1 MKKNEFKAKYGA
13 LLLIVSLVLV
23 GCVFLSLLYSVF
35 VAQDEASTYAEMQR
49 LIEYVKSQCVRYDD
63 VSAESRTKS
72 LISIID
78 KAKDIRRDIS
88 KLSSSDENV
97 LVDYVSEQRLT
108 GIIVKPDL
116 NDDYTE
122 SYVTDNKPVSDWNEV
137 IEKFSSVVDVYEK
150 TYAQRIIEGKYY
162 YDYAVISDGK
172 KGVILCYLAQLV
184 TSADGTLLS
193 VSTLLEG
200 FDMSNMTIIV
210 TNGKSVVASNDT
222 SFENKPI
229 AEVEA
234 IGVINATKQ
243 TGRLVKI
250 SLSDSSVCY
259 GDKGAV
265 KNFFVY
271 TLLDRAEVFKDV
283 SVKTSYFLIVYIII
297 AASIMIAFNIVRN
310 IRTKQREKSEA
321 VYRMKLD
328 RLATEAIRA
337 NEAKSDFLRRMS
349 HDIRT
354 PINGIQGMV
363 RIGEYYASD
372 LEKQAECRKKIMNA
386 STYLLELVNDVLD
399 MSKLDRNEV
408 TWNEENF
415 DITKVVD
422 EIVSILSV
430 QASEHGM
437 TLEYESAVSHRSL
450 YGGAVPLKRICANI
464 IGNAIKYNKPNGKI
478 RFLLTETSCDG
489 KKAYFKIVCSD
500 TGMGMSEEFQK
511 IMYEPF
517 AQEYPDQNS
526 HGGTG
531 LGLAIVKKTIE
542 ILGGSISVK
551 SSCGKGTEF
560 TINLSFSLGD
570 AFSDAKNRSDVKTG
584 KRLSGLTVLLVEDN
598 ELNAEISQFILET
611 NGAKVIKA
619 DDGKKAVDI
628 FSSSAPGEI
637 SVILMD
643 AMMPVMDGI
652 SATRAIR
659 LLERADA
666 GKIPIIAMTANT
678 YRDDVERALA
688 AGMNAFVEKPVNA
701 DKLIEEIEKLNPRG

>member
-1 MKKNEFKAKYGA
+1 MKKNEFEAKYGSSV
-13 LLLIVSLVLV
+13 LLVSLVLV

-35 VAQDEASTYAEMQR
+35 IAQDEKNTYAEMQR
-49 LIEYVKSQCVRYDD
+49 LIEYVKNQCVRYDD

-78 KAKDIRRDIS
+78 KAKDVRRDIS
-88 KLSSSDENV
+88 KLRSSGENV
-97 LVDYVSEQRLT
+97 LVDYVSDQRLT
-108 GIIVKPDL
+108 GIIIKPDL
-116 NDDYTE
+116 SEEYTE
-122 SYVTDNKPVSDWNEV
+122 SYVTDGKPVSDWNEV
-137 IEKFSSVVDVYEK
+137 IEKFSSVIDVPEK
-150 TYAQRIIEGKYY
+150 TYAQRIIEGTYY

-200 FDMSNMTIIV
+200 FDISGMTIIV

-229 AEVEA
+229 TEVEA

-243 TGRLVKI
+243 TNRLVKI

-271 TLLDRAEVFKDV
+271 TLLDRADVFKDA
-283 SVKTSYFLIVYIII
+283 SVKTSYFVIVYAII
-297 AASIMIAFNIVRN
+297 AVSVMVAYSITRN
-310 IRTKQREKSEA
+310 IKTKQREKNETA
-321 VYRMKLD
+321 YRMKLD
-328 RLATEAIRA
+328 RLAAEAIRA

-363 RIGEYYASD
+363 RIGDYYASD
-372 LEKQAECRKKIMNA
+372 LEKQAECRKKIMSA
-386 STYLLELVNDVLD
+386 SAYLLELVNDVLD
-399 MSKLDRNEV
+399 MSKLDRNEI
-408 TWNEENF
+408 TWREENF
-415 DITKVVD
+415 DIAKVVD
-422 EIVSILSV
+422 EIVSMLSV
-430 QASEHGM
+430 QASEHGI
-437 TLEYESAVSHRSL
+437 TLEYENVVSHRSL

-464 IGNAIKYNKPNGKI
+464 IGNAIKYNKANGKI
-478 RFLLTETSCDG
+478 WFSLTETSCDD

-500 TGMGMSEEFQK
+500 TGIGMSEEFQK

-531 LGLAIVKKTIE
+531 LGLAIVKKTID
-542 ILGGSISVK
+542 ILGGTISVK
-551 SSCGKGTEF
+551 SSCDKGTEF
-560 TINLSFSLGD
+560 TINLSFLLDGNLPERKS
-570 AFSDAKNRSDVKTG
+570 RSDVKTG
-584 KRLSGLTVLLVEDN
+584 KRLSGTTVLLVEDN

-611 NGAKVIKA
+611 NGARVIKA

-643 AMMPVMDGI
+643 VMMPVMDGI
-652 SATRAIR
+652 SATCAIR
-659 LLERADA
+659 LLDRADA
-666 GKIPIIAMTANT
+666 GKVPIIAMTANT

-688 AGMNAFVEKPVNA
+688 AGMNAFVEKPVDA

>member
-1 MKKNEFKAKYGA
+1 MTKNEFEAKYGA
-13 LLLIVSLVLV
+13 LVLIVSLVLV
-23 GCVFLSLLYSVF
+23 GCVFLSVLYSMF
-35 VAQDEASTYAEMQR
+35 IAQDEASTYAEMQR
-49 LIEYVKSQCVRYDD
+49 LIGYVKSQCVRYDD
-63 VSAESRTKS
+63 VSAEIRTKS

-88 KLSSSDENV
+88 KLSSSGEDV
-97 LVDYVSEQRLT
+97 LMDYVSDQRLT

-116 NDDYTE
+116 NDEYTE
-122 SYVTDNKPVSDWNEV
+122 SYVTDDKPVSDWNEA
-137 IEKFSSVVDVYEK
+137 IKKFSSVVDVYEK
-150 TYAQRIIEGKYY
+150 SYAQRIIEGKYY

-200 FDMSNMTIIV
+200 FDISKMTIIV

-222 SFENKPI
+222 SFENKSI
-229 AEVEA
+229 SEVEA
-234 IGVINATKQ
+234 VGVINATKQ
-243 TGRLVKI
+243 TNSLVKI

-259 GDKGAV
+259 GDKGVV

-271 TLLDRAEVFKDV
+271 TLLDRNDVFKDA
-283 SVKTSYFLIVYIII
+283 SVKTSYFLIVYIFI
-297 AASIMIAFNIVRN
+297 AACVMIAFNIVRN
-310 IRTKQREKSEA
+310 IRVKQREKSEA

-408 TWNEENF
+408 TWSEENF

-437 TLEYESAVSHRSL
+437 TLEYESSVSHRSL

-464 IGNAIKYNKPNGKI
+464 VGNAIKYNKPNGKI

-489 KKAYFKIVCSD
+489 KKANFKIVCSD
-500 TGMGMSEEFQK
+500 TGVGMSEEFQK

-517 AQEYPDQNS
+517 AQEYPDKNS

-531 LGLAIVKKTIE
+531 LGLAIVKKTID

-551 SSCGKGTEF
+551 SGRGKGTEF
-560 TINLSFSLGD
+560 TINLSFALGD
-570 AFSDAKNRSDVKTG
+570 AFSDGKNRSEQKAG

-619 DDGKKAVDI
+619 DDGKKALDI

-643 AMMPVMDGI
+643 VMMPVMDGI

-666 GKIPIIAMTANT
+666 VKIPIIAMTANT

>member
-1 MKKNEFKAKYGA
+1 MKKNEFEAKYGA
-13 LLLIVSLVLV
+13 LVLIVSLVLV

-35 VAQDEASTYAEMQR
+35 IAQDEASTYTEMQR

-88 KLSSSDENV
+88 KLRSSGKNV
-97 LVDYVSEQRLT
+97 LVDYVSDQRLT

-222 SFENKPI
+222 SYENRSI
-229 AEVEA
+229 SEVEA
-234 IGVINATKQ
+234 VGVINATKQ

-271 TLLDRAEVFKDV
+271 TLLDRDHVFKDAT
-283 SVKTSYFLIVYIII
+283 VKTSYFVIVYIVI
-297 AASIMIAFNIVRN
+297 AACVMIAFNIVRN
-310 IRTKQREKSEA
+310 IRIKQRERSEA

-386 STYLLELVNDVLD
+386 SAYLLELVNDVLD
-399 MSKLDRNEV
+399 MSKLDRNEI

-415 DITKVVD
+415 DIAKVVD
-422 EIVSILSV
+422 EVVSILSV

-489 KKAYFKIVCSD
+489 KKANFKIVCSD
-500 TGMGMSEEFQK
+500 TGIGMSEEFQK

-551 SSCGKGTEF
+551 SSSGEGTEF
-560 TINLSFSLGD
+560 TINLSFALGG
-570 AFSDAKNRSDVKTG
+570 AFSDGKTRSEQKTG

-619 DDGKKAVDI
+619 DDGKKALDI

-637 SVILMD
+637 SLILMD
-643 AMMPVMDGI
+643 VMMPVMDGI

-666 GKIPIIAMTANT
+666 TKIPIIAMTANT

>member
-1 MKKNEFKAKYGA
+1 MKKNEFEAKYGA
-13 LLLIVSLVLV
+13 PVLMVSLVLV

-35 VAQDEASTYAEMQR
+35 IAQDETNTYAEMQR
-49 LIEYVKSQCVRYDD
+49 LIEYVKNQCVRYDD

-88 KLSSSDENV
+88 KLRSSGESV

-108 GIIVKPDL
+108 GIIVKPNL
-116 NDDYTE
+116 NEEYTE
-122 SYVTDNKPVSDWNEV
+122 SYVTDGKPVSDWNEV
-137 IEKFSSVVDVYEK
+137 IEKFSSVIDVPEK
-150 TYAQRIIEGKYY
+150 TYAQRIIEGTYY

-200 FDMSNMTIIV
+200 FDISGMTIIV

-222 SFENKPI
+222 SFENKSI
-229 AEVEA
+229 TEVEA

-243 TGRLVKI
+243 TNKLVKI

-271 TLLDRAEVFKDV
+271 TFLDRSDVFKDA
-283 SVKTSYFLIVYIII
+283 SVKTSYFVIVYAII
-297 AASIMIAFNIVRN
+297 AVSVMVAYSITRN
-310 IRTKQREKSEA
+310 IKTKQREKNETA
-321 VYRMKLD
+321 YRMKLD
-328 RLATEAIRA
+328 RLAAEAIRA

-363 RIGEYYASD
+363 RIGDYYASD
-372 LEKQAECRKKIMNA
+372 LEKQAECRKKIMSA
-386 STYLLELVNDVLD
+386 SAYLLELVNDVLD
-399 MSKLDRNEV
+399 MSKLDRNEI
-408 TWNEENF
+408 TWREENF
-415 DITKVVD
+415 DIAKVVD
-422 EIVSILSV
+422 DIVSMLSV
-430 QASEHGM
+430 QASEHGI
-437 TLEYESAVSHRSL
+437 TLEYENVVSHRSL

-464 IGNAIKYNKPNGKI
+464 IGNAIKYNKTNGKI
-478 RFLLTETSCDG
+478 WFSLTETSCDD

-500 TGMGMSEEFQK
+500 TGIGMSEEFQK

-531 LGLAIVKKTIE
+531 LGLAIVKKTID

-551 SSCGKGTEF
+551 SGCGKGTEF
-560 TINLSFSLGD
+560 TIYLSFLLGD
-570 AFSDAKNRSDVKTG
+570 NSAERKSRSDAKTG

-643 AMMPVMDGI
+643 VMMPVMDGI

-666 GKIPIIAMTANT
+666 GKVPIIAMTANT

-701 DKLIEEIEKLNPRG
+701 DKLIEEIEKLKP

>member
-1 MKKNEFKAKYGA
+1 MTKNEFEVKYGA
-13 LLLIVSLVLV
+13 LVLIVSLVLV
-23 GCVFLSLLYSVF
+23 GCVFLSVLYSMF
-35 VAQDEASTYAEMQR
+35 IAQDEASTYAEMQR
-49 LIEYVKSQCVRYDD
+49 LIGYVKSQCVRYDD
-63 VSAESRTKS
+63 VSAEIRTKS

-88 KLSSSDENV
+88 KLPSSGEDV
-97 LVDYVSEQRLT
+97 LMDYVSDQRLT

-122 SYVTDNKPVSDWNEV
+122 SYVTDDKPVSDWNEV
-137 IEKFSSVVDVYEK
+137 IKKFSPVVDVYEK
-150 TYAQRIIEGKYY
+150 SYAQRIIEGKYY

-200 FDMSNMTIIV
+200 FDISKMTIIV

-222 SFENKPI
+222 SFENKSI
-229 AEVEA
+229 SEVEA
-234 IGVINATKQ
+234 VGVINATKQ
-243 TGRLVKI
+243 TNSLVKI

-271 TLLDRAEVFKDV
+271 TLLDRDDVFKDA
-283 SVKTSYFLIVYIII
+283 SVKTLYFVIVYIVI
-297 AASIMIAFNIVRN
+297 AACVMIAFNIVRN
-310 IRTKQREKSEA
+310 IRVKQREKSEA

-328 RLATEAIRA
+328 RLAAEAIRA

-408 TWNEENF
+408 TWGEENF

-437 TLEYESAVSHRSL
+437 TLEYESTVSHRSL

-489 KKAYFKIVCSD
+489 KKANFKIVCSD
-500 TGMGMSEEFQK
+500 TGVGMSEEFQK

-517 AQEYPDQNS
+517 AQEYPDKNS

-531 LGLAIVKKTIE
+531 LGLAIVKKTID

-551 SSCGKGTEF
+551 SGCGEGTEF
-560 TINLSFSLGD
+560 TINLSFALGD
-570 AFSDAKNRSDVKTG
+570 AFSDGKTRSEQKAG

-619 DDGKKAVDI
+619 DDGKKALDI

-643 AMMPVMDGI
+643 VMMPVMDGI

-659 LLERADA
+659 LLQRADA
-666 GKIPIIAMTANT
+666 VKIPIIAMTANT

>member
-1 MKKNEFKAKYGA
+1 
-13 LLLIVSLVLV
+13 
-23 GCVFLSLLYSVF
+23 
-35 VAQDEASTYAEMQR
+35 
-49 LIEYVKSQCVRYDD
+49 
-63 VSAESRTKS
+63 
-72 LISIID
+72 
-78 KAKDIRRDIS
+78 
-88 KLSSSDENV
+88 
-97 LVDYVSEQRLT
+97 
-108 GIIVKPDL
+108 
-116 NDDYTE
+116 
-122 SYVTDNKPVSDWNEV
+122 
-137 IEKFSSVVDVYEK
+137 
-150 TYAQRIIEGKYY
+150 
-162 YDYAVISDGK
+162 
-172 KGVILCYLAQLV
+172 
-184 TSADGTLLS
+184 
-193 VSTLLEG
+193 
-200 FDMSNMTIIV
+200 MTIIV

-222 SFENKPI
+222 SFENKSI
-229 AEVEA
+229 SEVEA
-234 IGVINATKQ
+234 VGVINATKQ
-243 TGRLVKI
+243 TGSLVKI

-259 GDKGAV
+259 GDKDAV

-271 TLLDRAEVFKDV
+271 TLLDRDDVFKDA
-283 SVKTSYFLIVYIII
+283 SVKTLYFVIVYIVI
-297 AASIMIAFNIVRN
+297 AACVMIAFNIVRN
-310 IRTKQREKSEA
+310 IRVKQREKSEA

-408 TWNEENF
+408 TWGEENF

-464 IGNAIKYNKPNGKI
+464 VGNAIKYNKPNGKI

-489 KKAYFKIVCSD
+489 KKANFKIVCSD
-500 TGMGMSEEFQK
+500 TGVGMSEEFQK

-517 AQEYPDQNS
+517 AQEYPDKNS

-531 LGLAIVKKTIE
+531 LGLAIVKKTID

-560 TINLSFSLGD
+560 TINLPSALGD
-570 AFSDAKNRSDVKTG
+570 AFSDGKTRSEQKAG

-619 DDGKKAVDI
+619 DDGKKALDI

-643 AMMPVMDGI
+643 VMMPVMDGI

-666 GKIPIIAMTANT
+666 VKIPIIAMTANT

>member
-1 MKKNEFKAKYGA
+1 MKKNEFEAKYGA
-13 LLLIVSLVLV
+13 SVLMVSLVLV

-35 VAQDEASTYAEMQR
+35 IAQDETNTYAEMQR
-49 LIEYVKSQCVRYDD
+49 LIEYVKNQCVRYDD

-78 KAKDIRRDIS
+78 KAKDVRRDIS
-88 KLSSSDENV
+88 KLRSSGESV
-97 LVDYVSEQRLT
+97 LVDYVSDQRLT
-108 GIIVKPDL
+108 GIIIKPNL
-116 NDDYTE
+116 NEEYTE
-122 SYVTDNKPVSDWNEV
+122 SYVTDGKPVSDWNEV
-137 IEKFSSVVDVYEK
+137 IEKFSSVIDVPEK
-150 TYAQRIIEGKYY
+150 TYAQRIIEGTYY

-200 FDMSNMTIIV
+200 FDISGMTIIV

-229 AEVEA
+229 TEVEA

-271 TLLDRAEVFKDV
+271 TFLDRADVFKDA
-283 SVKTSYFLIVYIII
+283 SVKTSYFVIVYAII
-297 AASIMIAFNIVRN
+297 AVSVMVAYSITRN
-310 IRTKQREKSEA
+310 IKTKQREKNETA
-321 VYRMKLD
+321 YRMKLD
-328 RLATEAIRA
+328 RLAAEAIRA

-363 RIGEYYASD
+363 RIGDYYASD
-372 LEKQAECRKKIMNA
+372 LEKQAECRKKIMSA
-386 STYLLELVNDVLD
+386 SAYLLELVNDVLD
-399 MSKLDRNEV
+399 MSKLDRNEI
-408 TWNEENF
+408 TWREENF
-415 DITKVVD
+415 DIAKVVD
-422 EIVSILSV
+422 DIVSMLSV
-430 QASEHGM
+430 QASEHGI
-437 TLEYESAVSHRSL
+437 TLEYENVVSHRSL

-464 IGNAIKYNKPNGKI
+464 IGNAIKYNKANGKI
-478 RFLLTETSCDG
+478 WFSLTETSCDD

-500 TGMGMSEEFQK
+500 TGIGMSEEFQK

-531 LGLAIVKKTIE
+531 LGLAIVKKTID
-542 ILGGSISVK
+542 ILGGTISVK
-551 SSCGKGTEF
+551 SSCDKGTEF
-560 TINLSFSLGD
+560 TINLSFLLDGNLPERKS
-570 AFSDAKNRSDVKTG
+570 RSDVKTG
-584 KRLSGLTVLLVEDN
+584 KRLSGTTVLLVEDN

-611 NGAKVIKA
+611 NGARVIKA

-643 AMMPVMDGI
+643 VMMPVMDGI
-652 SATRAIR
+652 SATCAIR
-659 LLERADA
+659 LLDRADA
-666 GKIPIIAMTANT
+666 GKVPIIAMTANT

-688 AGMNAFVEKPVNA
+688 AGMNGFVEKPVDA

>member
-1 MKKNEFKAKYGA
+1 MKKNEFEAKYGSSV
-13 LLLIVSLVLV
+13 LLVSLVLV

-35 VAQDEASTYAEMQR
+35 IAQDEKNTYAEMQR
-49 LIEYVKSQCVRYDD
+49 LIEYVKNQCVRYDD

-78 KAKDIRRDIS
+78 KAKDVRRDIS
-88 KLSSSDENV
+88 KLRSSGESV

-108 GIIVKPDL
+108 GIIVKPNL
-116 NDDYTE
+116 NEEYTE
-122 SYVTDNKPVSDWNEV
+122 SYVTDGKPVSDWNEV
-137 IEKFSSVVDVYEK
+137 IEKFSSVIDVPEK
-150 TYAQRIIEGKYY
+150 TYAQRIIEGTYY

-184 TSADGTLLS
+184 TSADGTPLS

-200 FDMSNMTIIV
+200 FDISGMTIIV

-222 SFENKPI
+222 SFENKSI
-229 AEVEA
+229 TEVEA

-243 TGRLVKI
+243 TNKLVKI

-271 TLLDRAEVFKDV
+271 TFLDRSDVFKDA
-283 SVKTSYFLIVYIII
+283 SVKTSYFVIVYAII
-297 AASIMIAFNIVRN
+297 AVSVMVAYSITRN
-310 IRTKQREKSEA
+310 IKTKQREKNETA
-321 VYRMKLD
+321 YRMKLD
-328 RLATEAIRA
+328 RLAAEAIRA

-349 HDIRT
+349 HDVRT

-363 RIGEYYASD
+363 RIGDYYASD
-372 LEKQAECRKKIMNA
+372 LEKQAECRKKIMSA
-386 STYLLELVNDVLD
+386 SAYLLELVNDVLD
-399 MSKLDRNEV
+399 MSKLDRNEI
-408 TWNEENF
+408 TWREENF
-415 DITKVVD
+415 DIAKVVD
-422 EIVSILSV
+422 DIVSMLSV
-430 QASEHGM
+430 QASEHGI
-437 TLEYESAVSHRSL
+437 TLEYENVVSHRSL
-450 YGGAVPLKRICANI
+450 YGGAVPIKRICANI
-464 IGNAIKYNKPNGKI
+464 IGNAIKYNKANGKI
-478 RFLLTETSCDG
+478 WFSLTETSCDD
-489 KKAYFKIVCSD
+489 KKAHFKIICSD
-500 TGMGMSEEFQK
+500 TGIGMSEEFQK

-531 LGLAIVKKTIE
+531 LGLAIVKKTID

-551 SSCGKGTEF
+551 SGCGKGTEF
-560 TINLSFSLGD
+560 TIYLSFLLGD
-570 AFSDAKNRSDVKTG
+570 NSAERKSRSDAKTG

-643 AMMPVMDGI
+643 VMMPVMDGI

-666 GKIPIIAMTANT
+666 GKVPIIAMTANT

-701 DKLIEEIEKLNPRG
+701 DKLIEEIEKLKP

>member
-1 MKKNEFKAKYGA
+1 MTKNEFEVKYGA
-13 LLLIVSLVLV
+13 LVLIVSLVLV
-23 GCVFLSLLYSVF
+23 GCVFLSVLYSMF
-35 VAQDEASTYAEMQR
+35 IAQDEASTYAEMQR
-49 LIEYVKSQCVRYDD
+49 LIGYVKSQCVRYDD
-63 VSAESRTKS
+63 VSAEIRTKS

-88 KLSSSDENV
+88 KLSSSGEDV
-97 LVDYVSEQRLT
+97 LMDYVSDQRLT

-122 SYVTDNKPVSDWNEV
+122 SYVTDDKPVSDWNEV
-137 IEKFSSVVDVYEK
+137 IKKFSSVVDVYEK
-150 TYAQRIIEGKYY
+150 SYAQRIIEGKYY

-200 FDMSNMTIIV
+200 FGISKITIIV
-210 TNGKSVVASNDT
+210 TNGKSVVASNNT
-222 SFENKPI
+222 SFENKSI
-229 AEVEA
+229 SEVEA
-234 IGVINATKQ
+234 VGVINATKQ
-243 TGRLVKI
+243 TNSLVKI

-271 TLLDRAEVFKDV
+271 TLLDRDDVFKDA
-283 SVKTSYFLIVYIII
+283 SVKTLYFVIVYIVI
-297 AASIMIAFNIVRN
+297 AACVMIAFNIVRN
-310 IRTKQREKSEA
+310 IRIKQREKSEA

-408 TWNEENF
+408 TWGEENF

-489 KKAYFKIVCSD
+489 KKANFKIVCSD
-500 TGMGMSEEFQK
+500 TGVGMSEEFQK

-517 AQEYPDQNS
+517 AQENPDKNS

-531 LGLAIVKKTIE
+531 LGLAIVKKTID

-551 SSCGKGTEF
+551 SGRGEGTEF
-560 TINLSFSLGD
+560 TINLSFALGD
-570 AFSDAKNRSDVKTG
+570 AFSDGKTRSEQKAG

-619 DDGKKAVDI
+619 DDGKKALDI
-628 FSSSAPGEI
+628 FSSSATGKI

-643 AMMPVMDGI
+643 VMMPVMDGI
-652 SATRAIR
+652 SATSAIR

-666 GKIPIIAMTANT
+666 VKIPIIAMTANT

>member
-1 MKKNEFKAKYGA
+1 MKKNEFEAKYGSSV
-13 LLLIVSLVLV
+13 LLVSLVLV

-35 VAQDEASTYAEMQR
+35 IAQDETNTYAEMQR
-49 LIEYVKSQCVRYDD
+49 LIEYVKNQCVRYDD

-78 KAKDIRRDIS
+78 KAKDVRRDIS
-88 KLSSSDENV
+88 KLPSSGENV

-122 SYVTDNKPVSDWNEV
+122 SYVTDGKPVSDWNEV
-137 IEKFSSVVDVYEK
+137 IEKFSSVIDVPEK
-150 TYAQRIIEGKYY
+150 TYAQRIIEGTYY

-200 FDMSNMTIIV
+200 FDISGMTIIV

-229 AEVEA
+229 TEVEA

-243 TGRLVKI
+243 TNSLVKI

-271 TLLDRAEVFKDV
+271 TFLDRSDVFKDA
-283 SVKTSYFLIVYIII
+283 SVKTSYFVIVYAII
-297 AASIMIAFNIVRN
+297 AVSVMVAYSITRN
-310 IRTKQREKSEA
+310 IKTKQREKNETA
-321 VYRMKLD
+321 YRMKLD
-328 RLATEAIRA
+328 RLAAEAIRA

-363 RIGEYYASD
+363 RIGDYYASD
-372 LEKQAECRKKIMNA
+372 LEKQAECRKKIMSA
-386 STYLLELVNDVLD
+386 SAYLLELVNDVLD
-399 MSKLDRNEV
+399 MSKLDRNEI
-408 TWNEENF
+408 TWREENF
-415 DITKVVD
+415 DIAKVVD
-422 EIVSILSV
+422 DIVSMLSV
-430 QASEHGM
+430 QASEHGI
-437 TLEYESAVSHRSL
+437 TLEYENVVSHRSL

-464 IGNAIKYNKPNGKI
+464 IGNAIKYNKTNGKI
-478 RFLLTETSCDG
+478 WFSLTETSCDD

-500 TGMGMSEEFQK
+500 TGIGMSEEFQK

-531 LGLAIVKKTIE
+531 LGLAIVKKTID
-542 ILGGSISVK
+542 ILGGTISVK
-551 SSCGKGTEF
+551 SSCDKGTEF
-560 TINLSFSLGD
+560 TINLSFLLDGNS
-570 AFSDAKNRSDVKTG
+570 AERKSRSDAKTG
-584 KRLSGLTVLLVEDN
+584 KRLSGTTVLLVEDN
-598 ELNAEISQFILET
+598 ELNAEISQFILDT
-611 NGAKVIKA
+611 NGARVIKA

-643 AMMPVMDGI
+643 VMMPVMDGI
-652 SATRAIR
+652 SATCAIR
-659 LLERADA
+659 LLDRADA
-666 GKIPIIAMTANT
+666 GKVPIIAMTANT

-688 AGMNAFVEKPVNA
+688 AGMNGFVEKPVDA